1 MKVLGS
7 YLNGEDKAD
16 VVFDAAVVIVVV
28 AGAAVVDVVITPN
41 IKFCLPAS
49 VGLPFTRKST
59 SGLQQIIY
67 LPMHC
72 KCSHLNTKWKLFLAD
87 HLTTS
92 EDKGIL
98 VRTLIFLFCLV

>member
-16 VVFDAAVVIVVV
+16 VVFVAAVVIVVV

-59 SGLQQIIY
+59 SGLQQKIY
-67 LPMHC
+67 LSMHC
-72 KCSHLNTKWKLFLAD
+72 KCSHLNTKWKLF
-87 HLTTS
+87 
-92 EDKGIL
+92 
-98 VRTLIFLFCLV
+98 